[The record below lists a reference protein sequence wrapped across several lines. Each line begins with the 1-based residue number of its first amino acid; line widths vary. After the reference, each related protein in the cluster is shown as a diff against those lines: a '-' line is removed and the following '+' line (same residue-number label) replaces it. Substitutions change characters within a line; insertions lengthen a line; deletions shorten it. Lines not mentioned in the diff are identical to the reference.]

1 VVEGAGDHCCEY
13 MTGGSITVLGAT
25 GYNFGAGMTG
35 GFAYVLDLNKDFVD
49 KYNHELVEVH
59 RIRNEGMEEYRNHLR
74 TVIEEFVAETDS
86 AWGQEILDNYMEYLR
101 KFWLVKPKAAS
112 LKMLLSYVTANPQ

>member
-1 VVEGAGDHCCEY
+1 
-13 MTGGSITVLGAT
+13 
-25 GYNFGAGMTG
+25 
-35 GFAYVLDLNKDFVD
+35 
-49 KYNHELVEVH
+49 
-59 RIRNEGMEEYRNHLR
+59 MEEYRNHLR